1 MTKATKTKQIS
12 SKTAPMAGCKDK
24 DDALVG
30 GDGNMP
36 TKSYKKKG
44 KG

>member
-1 MTKATKTKQIS
+1 MAKTKQIS
-12 SKTAPMAGCKDK
+12 SKTVKSMAGCKDN
-24 DDALVG
+24 DDALIG